1 MSLKDQL
8 VEDMKAA
15 MKEKEAGKLRLSVIR
30 MVRAAIKNAEIDKRK
45 EFNDEEVIDVLAR
58 EAKQRRDAI
67 EEYRKANR
75 EDIVEQFQEEIKVL
89 LHYLPEQMSAEEIT
103 AIVHEIITRVGAKD
117 QKDMGKVMGALM
129 PRVKGRADGKL
140 VNQIVKEAL
149 DG

>member
-15 MKEKEAGKLRLSVIR
+15 MKDKEAGKLRLSVIR
-30 MVRAAIKNAEIDKRK
+30 MVRAAIKNAEIDKKK
-45 EFNDEEVIDVLAR
+45 EFNDEEVIEVLVR

-67 EEYRKANR
+67 EEYRKAGR
-75 EDIVEQFQEEIKVL
+75 EDIVEQLQEEIKVL

-103 AIVHEIITRVGAKD
+103 ALVHEIITRVGARD

-129 PRVKGRADGKL
+129 PKVKGRADGKL

-149 DG
+149 GG

>member
-15 MKEKEAGKLRLSVIR
+15 MKDKEAGKLRLSVIR

-45 EFNDEEVIDVLAR
+45 EFNDEEVIEVVAR
-58 EAKQRRDAI
+58 EVKQCRDAI

-89 LHYLPEQMSAEEIT
+89 LHYLPEQMSVEEIT

-129 PRVKGRADGKL
+129 PKVKGRADGKM